1 MKSIRHIES
10 SLRNAEASHKFAKLL
25 KCVSF
30 QPVISTETASKD
42 NNARVLTTLLY
53 TCEDDIQE
61 TFEAAGNIL
70 FTGNLLGLFL
80 VYTGRCIRMGLLS
93 CKVNDREL
101 KLKWTVKF
109 SKNESLENSSQAS
122 L

>member
-61 TFEAAGNIL
+61 TFEAAGNICSPEISWAYSW
-70 FTGNLLGLFL
+70 
-80 VYTGRCIRMGLLS
+80 YT
-93 CKVNDREL
+93 
-101 KLKWTVKF
+101 
-109 SKNESLENSSQAS
+109 LEDAYEWDCYPAK
-122 L
+122 